1 MPSKE
6 KNVHKKSRGRPPGSR
21 YAGNIPCRLPPT
33 VLALLDEFAARQKV
47 SRSEAIR
54 RLLETALTTTRA
66 ATSVRKKT
74 TAADASEMVGATSD
88 RLGDKSAPADG
99 QANRKRTLIKGRS
112 ELREMR
118 DDLPK
123 RKR

>member
-6 KNVHKKSRGRPPGSR
+6 KNVHRKSRGRPPGSR

-54 RLLETALTTTRA
+54 RLLETALTTRRA
-66 ATSVRKKT
+66 TSSVRKKT
-74 TAADASEMVGATSD
+74 TAAEASEMAGATLD
-88 RLGDKSAPADG
+88 RLGEKSAPSAE
-99 QANRKRTLIKGRS
+99 QAKRKRRFVKGPS
-112 ELREMR
+112 EFREMR
-118 DDLPK
+118 
-123 RKR
+123 